1 MSARESSGEAQVL
14 AQPSMPAVGRVRVR
28 TLVVTRWIAV
38 AGQIVTLLAVTE
50 GLGAPAP
57 MPFAMA
63 AVGCSAALNL
73 WVTLKRGLNGWHSD
87 GEATLFLA
95 YDVLQLSAL
104 LYLTGGLQNPFSV
117 LIVAPIAIS
126 ASTLSLGST
135 IALLLLA
142 FGCLSML
149 MMEHMPLPWPGGGLQ
164 LPPVYIFGSWTA
176 LSLGMAFVAFYCW
189 RVAEEARRMSDA
201 LAATQLALAREQE
214 LSSLGG
220 LAAAA
225 AHELGT
231 PLGTIAL
238 VAKELAAEVEGRAE
252 LEEDFKLLNSQVERC
267 REILAGLSRNPQAQ
281 AEASFGLM
289 RFGALIAAAAEAR
302 RREGKRLEVERVSA
316 DGSPEPEVRRSP
328 ELLQGLAN
336 LIDNAMDFARSEVR
350 LRASWDRDEVRLEIA
365 DDGPG
370 FALEV
375 LGLLGEPYVSTRRGR
390 GGMGLGVFISKTLL
404 ARTGGSLSFHNR
416 RRGHGAT
423 VAIAWPRAT
432 IEAK

>member
-1 MSARESSGEAQVL
+1 MSEMHGSLAREA
-14 AQPSMPAVGRVRVR
+14 PAPAPGRVRVR
-28 TLVVTRWIAV
+28 TLVATRWIAV
-38 AGQIVTLLAVTE
+38 GGQIVTLLAVSE
-50 GLGAPAP
+50 GLGAPLP
-57 MPFAMA
+57 MTSAMA

-73 WVTLKRGLNGWHSD
+73 WVMLRRGLNGWHSD
-87 GEATLFLA
+87 GEAALFLA

-104 LYLTGGLQNPFSV
+104 LYLTGGLNNPFSMLV
-117 LIVAPIAIS
+117 VAPIAIS

-135 IALLLLA
+135 LALLLLA
-142 FGCLSML
+142 FGCLSLL
-149 MMEHMPLPWPGGGLQ
+149 MPLHLPLPWPGGGLD
-164 LPPVYIFGSWTA
+164 LPQVYVMGMWTA
-176 LSLGMAFVAFYCW
+176 LSLGMAFVAFYAW

-238 VAKELAAEVEGRAE
+238 VAKELAREIDGTDEIAEDIR
-252 LEEDFKLLNSQVERC
+252 LLNGQAERC
-267 REILAGLSRNPQAQ
+267 REILARLAHNPQGQ
-281 AEASFGLM
+281 AEASLGIMKL
-289 RFGALIAAAAEAR
+289 GALLLAAAEPH
-302 RREGKRLEVERVSA
+302 RREGKRLEVERISI
-316 DGSPEPEVRRSP
+316 DSSPEPMLRRSP

-336 LIDNAMDFARSEVR
+336 LIDNAMDFARAEVR
-350 LRASWDRDEVRLEIA
+350 LRASWSREDVLLEID

-375 LGLLGEPYVSTRRGR
+375 LGLLGEPYVSTRRGV

-404 ARTGGSLSFHNR
+404 ERTGGSLSFRNR
-416 RRGHGAT
+416 PRGRGAT
-423 VAIAWPRAT
+423 VAIAWPRGT
-432 IEAK
+432 IEAS

>member
-1 MSARESSGEAQVL
+1 MSEPPAIP
-14 AQPSMPAVGRVRVR
+14 QPSLPALGRVRVR

-38 AGQIVTLLAVTE
+38 AGQIATLLAVTE

-57 MPFAMA
+57 MPLAMA

-73 WVTLKRGLNGWHSD
+73 WVMLRRGLSGWHSD
-87 GEATLFLA
+87 GEAALFLA

-135 IALLLLA
+135 LALVLLA
-142 FGCLSML
+142 FGCLSLL
-149 MMEHMPLPWPGGGLQ
+149 MQHHLPLPWPDGGLI

-176 LSLGMAFVAFYCW
+176 LSLGMAFVAFYAW

-238 VAKELAAEVEGRAE
+238 VAKELAGEVADRAE
-252 LEEDFKLLNSQVERC
+252 LKDDLKLLDSQVERC
-267 REILAGLSRNPQAQ
+267 RDILARLGRNPQAQ
-281 AEASFGLM
+281 AEASLGAM
-289 RFGALIAAAAEAR
+289 RFGALLAAAAEAR
-302 RREGKRLEVERVSA
+302 RREGKRLAVERASS
-316 DGSPEPEVRRSP
+316 DGSPEPEVRRTP

-350 LRASWDRDEVRLEIA
+350 LRATWDRDEVRLEIA

-404 ARTGGSLSFHNR
+404 ARTGGSVSFRNR
-416 RRGHGAT
+416 RRGGGAT

>member
-1 MSARESSGEAQVL
+1 MSETLASEARRA
-14 AQPSMPAVGRVRVR
+14 PGRVRVR

-38 AGQIVTLLAVTE
+38 GGQTVTLLAVSE
-50 GLGAPAP
+50 GLSAPVP
-57 MPFAMA
+57 MTFCMA

-73 WVTLKRGLNGWHSD
+73 WVMLRRGLNGWHSD
-87 GEATLFLA
+87 GEASLFLA

-135 IALLLLA
+135 AALFLLA
-142 FGCLSML
+142 FGCLSL
-149 MMEHMPLPWPGGGLQ
+149 LMPLHLDLPYPGGGLE
-164 LPPVYIFGSWTA
+164 LPPIYVMGMWTA
-176 LSLGMAFVAFYCW
+176 LSLGMAFVAFYAW

-238 VAKELAAEVEGRAE
+238 VAKELAREVGDTGEIAEDV
-252 LEEDFKLLNSQVERC
+252 KLLNSQSERC
-267 REILAGLSRNPQAQ
+267 REILARLARNPQEQ
-281 AEASFGLM
+281 AEASLATM
-289 RFGALIAAAAEAR
+289 KLGALLLAAAEPH
-302 RREGKRLEVERVSA
+302 RREGKRLIVDRVST
-316 DGSPEPEVRRSP
+316 DGAAEPMLRRSP

-350 LRASWDRDEVRLEIA
+350 LRASWSREEVRLEID

-370 FALEV
+370 FALEI

-404 ARTGGSLSFHNR
+404 ERTGAALGFRNR
-416 RRGHGAT
+416 PRGRGAA
-423 VAIAWPRAT
+423 VAIAWPRAS